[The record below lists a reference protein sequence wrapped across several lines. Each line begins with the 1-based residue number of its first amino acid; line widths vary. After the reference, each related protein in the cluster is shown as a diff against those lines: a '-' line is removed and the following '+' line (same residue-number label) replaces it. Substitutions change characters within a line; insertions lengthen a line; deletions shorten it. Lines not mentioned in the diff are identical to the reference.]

1 MDGLSFF
8 ALARTFIITRSDTDP
23 VRKGVLISKMTH
35 INTSFSDDLLMF
47 TLQKLLQKAH
57 SYKEKKSAARPLE
70 KEELK
75 SLDNYFRI
83 GFTYSSN
90 ALEGNTLTI
99 SETKILLEDSI
110 TVGGKPLKDCY
121 EAIGHGDAYD
131 FMLDLARQQVITIT
145 EDTIKRLHQ
154 LFYQKVDADKAGRY
168 RSIQVFISGTDY
180 IPSSAEDVPQ
190 LMGHMVDQ
198 IRSSRTTLHPIE
210 LAAMAHK
217 RLVDIHPFVDGNG
230 RIARLLMNLILVNA
244 GYGVVSIP
252 PIWRNDY
259 INALSASRRLND
271 MESFSKLIAECV
283 IETERDYCRLL
294 KL

>member
-1 MDGLSFF
+1 MP
-8 ALARTFIITRSDTDP
+8 AL
-23 VRKGVLISKMTH
+23 
-35 INTSFSDDLLMF
+35 
-47 TLQKLLQKAH
+47 QELLQKAD
-57 SYKEKKSAARPLE
+57 SYKQKISPARPLA

-75 SLDNYFRI
+75 SLDDYFRI

-99 SETKILLEDSI
+99 SETKILLEDGI
-110 TVGGKPLKDCY
+110 TVGGRPLKDCY
-121 EAIGHGDAYD
+121 EAVGHGSAYG
-131 FMLDLARQQVITIT
+131 FMLEQARQQDMIIT
-145 EDTIKRLHQ
+145 EDTIKKLHR
-154 LFYQKVDADKAGRY
+154 LFYQKVDADQAGQY
-168 RSIQVFISGTDY
+168 RSIQVYISGLEY
-180 IPSSAEDVPQ
+180 VPPAPDEVPR
-190 LMGHMVDQ
+190 LMKHLTDQ

-217 RLVDIHPFVDGNG
+217 RLVDIHPFIDGNG

-252 PIWRNDY
+252 PNLQNDY

-283 IETERDYCRLL
+283 IETEQDYCRLL